1 MADDYLVAPCASE
14 NAFAV
19 VAFAVAF
26 AVVASAVDDTSAV
39 ELFAVAFAATD
50 FPDSVEQEIEVA
62 VIVLNEK

>member
-26 AVVASAVDDTSAV
+26 TVVASAVDDTS
-39 ELFAVAFAATD
+39 AVAFAATD